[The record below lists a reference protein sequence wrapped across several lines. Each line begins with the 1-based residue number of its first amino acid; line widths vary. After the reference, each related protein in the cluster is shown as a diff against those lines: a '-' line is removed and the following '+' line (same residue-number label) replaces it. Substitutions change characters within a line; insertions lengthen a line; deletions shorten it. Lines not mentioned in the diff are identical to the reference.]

1 MGAGGFGVGGHRGP
15 PFGLRS
21 PFGLGPHLGSAPT
34 EALTARGGSSCA
46 PRPLSPP
53 PHSMSWFSALLVPK
67 VDERKT
73 AWGDRN
79 GPKAPPRPAP
89 RCGRSGD
96 ADPERRRDAGPQRP
110 DDDGAADGGPQPLPA
125 RRSRRPALRRLLRL
139 FRSRRF
145 PSAKLERLY
154 QRYFAQLNRR
164 RLAVLLGLQ
173 ALLCALLLLLHCAPG
188 APRAAVVA
196 ALSAAAV
203 LAAAMAV
210 LCGRGAFPRE
220 AVRALSYAA
229 LGLLAAVPLLGAAAV
244 APRGAAEGVWWSVF
258 GIYAAYALLP
268 VRMRAAVLA
277 GALLAV
283 LHLGVTWHLCGEEPL
298 LWRQVGGG
306 AKGGGGATG
315 GEVIGERGEGAG
327 LGKGAGLTGER
338 LLGDR

>member
-1 MGAGGFGVGGHRGP
+1 
-15 PFGLRS
+15 
-21 PFGLGPHLGSAPT
+21 
-34 EALTARGGSSCA
+34 
-46 PRPLSPP
+46 
-53 PHSMSWFSALLVPK
+53 MSWFSALLVPK